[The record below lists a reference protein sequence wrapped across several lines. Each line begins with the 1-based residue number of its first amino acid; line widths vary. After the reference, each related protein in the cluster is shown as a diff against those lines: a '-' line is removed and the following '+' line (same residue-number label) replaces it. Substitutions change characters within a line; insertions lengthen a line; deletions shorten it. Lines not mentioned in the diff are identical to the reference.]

1 MAAFKIRATIE
12 LDFKVSGIFYMS
24 DAVRMVEEEIREMA
38 RSSRNT
44 EGWKIKGTKV
54 EIVQDQTPEKKMEL
68 SMDQISNPSNL
79 NQNI

>member
-24 DAVRMVEEEIREMA
+24 DAVRLVEEEIREMV
-38 RSSRNT
+38 RSSGNT

-54 EIVQDQTPEKKMEL
+54 EIVQDQTPENKKGVTT
-68 SMDQISNPSNL
+68 DQDR
-79 NQNI
+79 